1 MKKFMKVCAIMVAV
15 VFGLGVLLVALGGFG
30 GGFKL
35 VSEQVWRG
43 DLNIENWFP
52 WDFKSGVRY
61 DISEDS
67 TLFDSIHDVIR
78 NVDSYAQDFSG
89 DSVKNLNLDLGGCRV
104 TIGTSPDGDYHVEA
118 KTISSFQAY
127 VSGETLHINAVKN
140 GTWNTNTMVITIKIP
155 AGVRLDNI
163 AMSLGAGDFVFD
175 RLCADEVALE
185 IGAGRLQVDA
195 LEAENF
201 NCELGAGQA
210 IITNGVTT
218 GDVTLEVGVGEI
230 RFEGS
235 IPGDLD
241 ATCSMGN
248 MEITVIGSTEQDH
261 NMQMDCAAG
270 NLDVG
275 SRSYAGLAT
284 EQSIDNGADSDYNLS
299 CAMGNM
305 TLTFK

>member
-1 MKKFMKVCAIMVAV
+1 M
-15 VFGLGVLLVALGGFG
+15 
-30 GGFKL
+30 
-35 VSEQVWRG
+35 
-43 DLNIENWFP
+43 
-52 WDFKSGVRY
+52 
-61 DISEDS
+61 
-67 TLFDSIHDVIR
+67 
-78 NVDSYAQDFSG
+78 
-89 DSVKNLNLDLGGCRV
+89 
-104 TIGTSPDGDYHVEA
+104 
-118 KTISSFQAY
+118 
-127 VSGETLHINAVKN
+127 
-140 GTWNTNTMVITIKIP
+140 
-155 AGVRLDNI
+155 
-163 AMSLGAGDFVFD
+163 
-175 RLCADEVALE
+175 
-185 IGAGRLQVDA
+185 
-195 LEAENF
+195 
-201 NCELGAGQA
+201 
-210 IITNGVTT
+210 TT